1 MRAPPAALVNILK
14 RTRLSDGPSLAAR
27 SSAGCFCSSPSSSLA
42 YSCYLSLEHLY
53 RYRHFLFGCIAYPFV
68 TGVRYVRIVRLTY
81 HHLGSQSA
89 LSAARSFAQER
100 AQRASRSRKEA
111 KAYTCHGEDD
121 MAARSSAL
129 EHVEVSV
136 VALDE
141 VGAQCSTLRSLS
153 SSPCTLRGCR

>member
-1 MRAPPAALVNILK
+1 MNILK

-81 HHLGSQSA
+81 LHLGSQSA
-89 LSAARSFAQER
+89 LSAATTFAQQR

-111 KAYTCHGEDD
+111 YRHHGEDG

-129 EHVEVSV
+129 ERAEVGV
-136 VALDE
+136 VALNE
-141 VGAQCSTLRSLS
+141 VGAQRSALRSLS